1 MSIVKQLLGKS
12 PAEMTD
18 EELNAHVKTIRKLR
32 GEAFI
37 TGRQQKSAKAMAS
50 GGKEAKE
57 LSDLANALGANPEEL
72 LTALLEI
79 ANSEA

>member
-12 PAEMTD
+12 PAEMTKD
-18 EELNAHVKTIRKLR
+18 ELTTHIKTVRKLR

-37 TGRQQKSAKAMAS
+37 TGRQQKQAKGMAS

-57 LSDLANALGANPEEL
+57 LSNLANSLGATPEEL
-72 LTALLEI
+72 FKALLEI
-79 ANSEA
+79 ANES